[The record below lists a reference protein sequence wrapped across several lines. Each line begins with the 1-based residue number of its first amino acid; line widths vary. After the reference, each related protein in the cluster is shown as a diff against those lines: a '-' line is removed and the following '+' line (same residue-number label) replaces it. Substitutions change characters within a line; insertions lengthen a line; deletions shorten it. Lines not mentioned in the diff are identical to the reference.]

1 MKFTSEK
8 IHTIIGLI
16 VGVVLILAPGVFSFA
31 NNQAASMSAIWIG
44 IFLILSELVTT
55 SPYSLAKL
63 VPMKIHT
70 YIDVATGFLLLLSP
84 WLFNF
89 MAFDDYAQ
97 WVPHVVVGLIVIGY
111 ALLAHPSE
119 RRIHA
124 IS

>member
-1 MKFTSEK
+1 MKLEK

-16 VGVVLILAPGVFSFA
+16 VGVVLILAPGIFSFA

-44 IFLILSELVTT
+44 IFIILSELVTT

-63 VPMKIHT
+63 IPMRIHV
-70 YIDVATGFLLLLSP
+70 YIDIATGALLLLSP
-84 WLFNF
+84 WLFGF
-89 MAFDDYAQ
+89 MSFSDYAQ
-97 WVPHVVVGLIVIGY
+97 WIPHVVVGLLIIGY